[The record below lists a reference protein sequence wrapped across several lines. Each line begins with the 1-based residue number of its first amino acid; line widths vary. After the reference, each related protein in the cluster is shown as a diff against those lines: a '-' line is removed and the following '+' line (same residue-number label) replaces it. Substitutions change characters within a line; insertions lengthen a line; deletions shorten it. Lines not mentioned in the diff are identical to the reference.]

1 MVWRGLRREARLFTQ
16 APRRPD
22 RGPQNPHHGG
32 DEAKERRGLSGT
44 LQLHERGEQGDVT
57 NDEVGD
63 RAGAKFRRDA
73 RQRLHGM
80 EYSHTVSTLLR
91 DVELVGVDAADIARL
106 AKRAEDA
113 GFARIWA
120 PELYRSATIP
130 LAVAAHAT
138 ERIEIATGI
147 ALAFTRSP
155 FVLALE
161 ALDLDELSGGRM
173 VIGLGA
179 GVRRL
184 NERWHAVSAYDPPVT
199 RMREHVAAVREII
212 SALSAGRDARSHGE
226 FVDIH
231 VAGYRR
237 QVATTRESIPVW
249 LAAVMPGMAKL
260 AGRVA
265 DGFLDHP
272 ITTPEWLAETL
283 LPAIDAG
290 AAAAERAR
298 PPIAGGVI
306 VAVSDAEPDAARQAA
321 ACTVGFYATVKTY
334 ESLFQHHGFDA
345 RLPAIRRAFMEGGA
359 AELADAVG
367 PEMSDTF
374 AAAGSS
380 DDVRRHV
387 ARYDG
392 QVDRLWITPPHHLQS
407 PPATTAWQ
415 EALIDAFATT

>member
-1 MVWRGLRREARLFTQ
+1 MPGRA
-16 APRRPD
+16 D
-22 RGPQNPHHGG
+22 RGPEDREDQRDRDEEGRALTGAVDADQGRDECEVSDEEAGNGVHTQFV
-32 DEAKERRGLSGT
+32 DEAC
-44 LQLHERGEQGDVT
+44 
-57 NDEVGD
+57 
-63 RAGAKFRRDA
+63 
-73 RQRLHGM
+73 QRLHGLG
-80 EYSHTVSTLLR
+80 YSHTMSDALPL

-106 AKRAEDA
+106 ARRAEDA

-130 LAVAAHAT
+130 LAIAAGAT
-138 ERIEIATGI
+138 ERIELATGI

-212 SALSAGRDARSHGE
+212 SALSAGRDARSKGTL
-226 FVDIH
+226 VDIH

-237 QVATTRESIPVW
+237 QVPTTRETIPVW
-249 LAAVMPGMAKL
+249 LAAVMPGMARL
-260 AGRVA
+260 AGRIA

-272 ITTPEWLAETL
+272 ITTPEWLAEQL

-290 AAAAERAR
+290 AEAAERGR
-298 PPIAGGVI
+298 PAIAAGLI
-306 VAVSDAEPDAARQAA
+306 VAASDADPDAARRAA

-334 ESLFQHHGFDA
+334 EPLFQHHGFDA
-345 RLPAIRRAFMEGGA
+345 LLPRIRRAFMEGGDR
-359 AELADAVG
+359 ELADAVG
-367 PEMSDTF
+367 QDMLDTF
-374 AAAGSS
+374 AAAGTVGE
-380 DDVRRHV
+380 VRSR
-387 ARYDG
+387 AERYDG
-392 QVDRLWITPPHHLQS
+392 RVDRLWLTPPHHLQS
-407 PPATTAWQ
+407 PAATTAWQ
-415 EALIDAFATT
+415 EALLDAFAVA

>member
-1 MVWRGLRREARLFTQ
+1 M
-16 APRRPD
+16 
-22 RGPQNPHHGG
+22 
-32 DEAKERRGLSGT
+32 S
-44 LQLHERGEQGDVT
+44 
-57 NDEVGD
+57 
-63 RAGAKFRRDA
+63 DA
-73 RQRLHGM
+73 LP
-80 EYSHTVSTLLR
+80 L

-106 AKRAEDA
+106 ARRAEDA

-130 LAVAAHAT
+130 LAMAAGAT
-138 ERIEIATGI
+138 ERIELATGI

-212 SALSAGRDARSHGE
+212 SALSAGRDARSRGTL
-226 FVDIH
+226 VDIH

-237 QVATTRESIPVW
+237 QVPTTREAIPVW
-249 LAAVMPGMAKL
+249 LAAVMPGMARL
-260 AGRVA
+260 AGRIA

-272 ITTPEWLAETL
+272 ITTPEWLTEKL

-290 AAAAERAR
+290 AEAAERPR
-298 PPIAGGVI
+298 PPIAAGLI
-306 VAVSDAEPDAARQAA
+306 VAASDADPDAARTAA

-334 ESLFQHHGFDA
+334 EPLFQHHGFDA
-345 RLPAIRRAFMEGGA
+345 RLSPIRRAFMEGGDR
-359 AELADAVG
+359 ELADAVG
-367 PEMSDTF
+367 PDMLDTF
-374 AAAGSS
+374 AAAGTAGE
-380 DDVRRHV
+380 VR
-387 ARYDG
+387 ARAERYRG
-392 QVDRLWITPPHHLQS
+392 RVDRLWLTPPHHLQS
-407 PPATTAWQ
+407 PAATTAWQ
-415 EALIDAFATT
+415 EALLDAFAVA